1 MVIVYQSAERWLQG
15 RSPNFRC
22 IAIISWKFLI
32 IEWHHSQWPTIYQ
45 KIFPEL
51 SRMMNS
57 WYTCGAVTRTI
68 ELSTI
73 SVTILCNGP
82 TSQMLHNCLE
92 PTGDRL
98 RLKSHSTPDW
108 WRCIACFCM
117 LFRNTCPKFE
127 LYSKAL
133 SLSYILSIFEGQP
146 HISTAPV
153 EGLYASPYAC

>member
-1 MVIVYQSAERWLQG
+1 MDDLQKGNINEIG
-15 RSPNFRC
+15 RIPGAWWDDLWNCMDKADSQTNTAFIIILHIHVCTPPPPPTKEQKRK
-22 IAIISWKFLI
+22 ISWKFLMS
-32 IEWHHSQWPTIYQ
+32 EWHHSQWPILYR
-45 KIFPEL
+45 KIFSEL

-92 PTGDRL
+92 PTGDRI

-108 WRCIACFCM
+108 WWCIACFCM
-117 LFRNTCPKFE
+117 LFRNTCP
-127 LYSKAL
+127 
-133 SLSYILSIFEGQP
+133 
-146 HISTAPV
+146 
-153 EGLYASPYAC
+153 